1 MTRCGARANPSA
13 REAWPADHSA
23 RTVPCTASV
32 GCPAGTAAHAVAAA
46 TAPPGGAGSQTRPI
60 AWARRAGRRSAVPIS
75 TIRAAVVGVPGPRL
89 GQVGRAYVVRRQDA
103 TLTSD
108 DLIAWS
114 RREMANCKVPR
125 SVVFVRGLPRNAGG
139 KVVKARL
146 GAAGRD

>member
-1 MTRCGARANPSA
+1 
-13 REAWPADHSA
+13 
-23 RTVPCTASV
+23 
-32 GCPAGTAAHAVAAA
+32 
-46 TAPPGGAGSQTRPI
+46 
-60 AWARRAGRRSAVPIS
+60 
-75 TIRAAVVGVPGPRL
+75 
-89 GQVGRAYVVRRQDA
+89 VVRRQDA

-146 GAAGRD
+146 GAGAPGGPRTRQRTAAAPLRAAAARPRAEMATGSA